1 MKIFTGRQ
9 GWEDAGWCSKSF
21 GSDYGLNFA
30 KPPCPNSYVD
40 VLSPVPQN
48 VTLFRDSVFKDEVKG
63 GGGGMNWEIGMDIY
77 TLLMDG
83 GLGLVTKLCPTLET
97 PWIVASQA
105 PLSMELSRQEY
116 WSGLPFPSPG
126 DGIEPGSPTLQA
138 GILYH
143 LTTREAHENII
154 LLKYLFSFYL
164 CSLKIQIHY

>member
-1 MKIFTGRQ
+1 MQ
-9 GWEDAGWCSKSF
+9 GGVQISF

-48 VTLFRDSVFKDEVKG
+48 VTLFRDSVFKDEVRG

-77 TLLMDG
+77 TLLMGG

-97 PWIVASQA
+97 PWIVACQA
-105 PLSMELSRQEY
+105 PLSMELSSQEY

-126 DGIEPGSPTLQA
+126 ISPTQ
-138 GILYH
+138 G
-143 LTTREAHENII
+143 
-154 LLKYLFSFYL
+154 
-164 CSLKIQIHY
+164 

>member
-77 TLLMDG
+77 TLLMEG

-126 DGIEPGSPTLQA
+126 DLPNPGIEPWSPVLQVDSHSNQLSYQ
-138 GILYH
+138 G
-143 LTTREAHENII
+143 
-154 LLKYLFSFYL
+154 
-164 CSLKIQIHY
+164 CPIHY